1 MERTIPIDP
10 ILEKGYNVRLLVDD
24 FDGLIEKWSK
34 WSEDFRANAD
44 SSLNCQYGDGEKDKL
59 DIFRCGKPNAPLFIF
74 IHGGYWQRGD
84 KSIYS
89 FVANSFVNSGIDVA
103 LIGYQL
109 CPGATM
115 TNIVDKIREAIV
127 WIWDNA
133 DEYSISKNRIN
144 VSGHSAG
151 GHITGMILAT
161 DWKEVSKNL
170 PDNLVKT
177 GIPIS
182 GLYQLNPIRETTIAD
197 ALGLDDAESLALSPH
212 FFEPQTQ
219 APILVTLGGGET
231 PEFHWQTDNFVNKWK
246 GFKASID
253 YFAEPDVDHFG
264 VVERLA
270 NLESQIFTK
279 VKSFL
284 I

>member
-1 MERTIPIDP
+1 MERKIPIDP

-24 FDGLIEKWSK
+24 FDGLIEKWSN
-34 WSEDFRANAD
+34 WSEDFRSNAD
-44 SSLNCQYGDGEKDKL
+44 SSLNCQYGKGEKDKL
-59 DIFRCGKPNAPLFIF
+59 DIFRCGNRNAPLFIF
-74 IHGGYWQRGD
+74 IHGVYWQRGD

-89 FVANSFVNSGIDVA
+89 FVAESFVNSGIDVA

-109 CPGATM
+109 CPGASM

-127 WIWDNA
+127 WIWNNA
-133 DEYSISKNRIN
+133 NDYSISKHRIN

-151 GHITGMILAT
+151 GHITGMVLAT
-161 DWKEVSKNL
+161 DWSTISNDL
-170 PDNLVKT
+170 PKDIVKT
-177 GIPIS
+177 GVPIS
-182 GLYQLNPIRETTIAD
+182 GLYQLDPIRETTIAD
-197 ALGLDDAESLALSPH
+197 ALGLDDEESLALSPH
-212 FFEPQTQ
+212 FFEPKTD

-246 GFKASID
+246 GLKASLD

>member
-10 ILEKGYNVRLLVDD
+10 TLEKGYNVRLLVDD

-34 WSEDFRANAD
+34 WSQNFRASAD

-89 FVANSFVNSGIDVA
+89 FVAHSFVSSGIDVA

-109 CPGATM
+109 CPGASM
-115 TNIVDKIREAIV
+115 TNIVEKIREAIV
-127 WIWDNA
+127 WIWNNA
-133 DEYSISKNRIN
+133 DDYSISKHRIN

-151 GHITGMILAT
+151 GHITGMVLAT
-161 DWKEVSKNL
+161 DWSKISNDL
-170 PDNLVKT
+170 PKDIVKT

-182 GLYQLNPIRETTIAD
+182 GLYQLDPLRKTTIAD
-197 ALGLDDAESLALSPH
+197 ALELDDAESLALSPH
-212 FFEPQTQ
+212 FFEPKTD

-246 GFKASID
+246 GLKASLD

>member
-10 ILEKGYNVRLLVDD
+10 TLEKGYNVRLLVDD
-24 FDGLIEKWSK
+24 FDALIEKWSN

-44 SSLNCQYGDGEKDKL
+44 SSLDCQYGNGEQDKL
-59 DIFRCGKPNAPLFIF
+59 DIFRSGKPNAPLFIF
-74 IHGGYWQRGD
+74 VHGGYWQRGD

-89 FVANSFVNSGIDVA
+89 FVADSFVNSGIDVA

-109 CPGATM
+109 CPGASM

-127 WIWDNA
+127 WIWNNA
-133 DEYSISKNRIN
+133 SDYSISRHRIN

-151 GHITGMILAT
+151 GHITGMVLAT
-161 DWKEVSKNL
+161 DWSTISNNL
-170 PDNLVKT
+170 PKDIVKT

-182 GLYQLNPIRETTIAD
+182 GLYQLDPIRETTIAD
-197 ALGLDDAESLALSPH
+197 ALGLNDEESLALSPH
-212 FFEPQTQ
+212 FYQPQTE

-231 PEFHWQTDNFVNKWK
+231 PEFHWQTNKFLKRWK
-246 GFKASID
+246 NFKAPLD

-270 NLESQIFTK
+270 NSESQIFIK
-279 VKSFL
+279 VKNF
-284 I
+284 II

>member
-127 WIWDNA
+127 WIWNNA

-246 GFKASID
+246 GLKASID

>member
-127 WIWDNA
+127 WIWNNA

-151 GHITGMILAT
+151 GHITGMVLAT
-161 DWKEVSKNL
+161 DWKDVSKDL

-246 GFKASID
+246 GFKASLD

>member
-10 ILEKGYNVRLLVDD
+10 TLEKGYNVRLLVDD
-24 FDGLIEKWSK
+24 FDALIEKWST
-34 WSEDFRANAD
+34 WSEDFRANVD
-44 SSLNCQYGDGEKDKL
+44 SSLDCQYGNGEKDKL
-59 DIFRCGKPNAPLFIF
+59 DIFRSGKPNAPLFIF
-74 IHGGYWQRGD
+74 VHGGYWQRGD

-89 FVANSFVNSGIDVA
+89 FVADSFVNSGIDVA

-109 CPGATM
+109 CPGASM

-127 WIWDNA
+127 WIWNNA
-133 DEYSISKNRIN
+133 DDYSISKHRIN

-161 DWKEVSKNL
+161 NWLTISNDL
-170 PDNLVKT
+170 PKDIVKT

-182 GLYQLNPIRETTIAD
+182 GLYQLDPIRETTIAD
-197 ALGLDDAESLALSPH
+197 ALGLNDEESLALSPH
-212 FFEPQTQ
+212 FYQPQTE
-219 APILVTLGGGET
+219 APILGTLGGGET
-231 PEFHWQTDNFVNKWK
+231 PEFHWQTNKFLERWK
-246 GFKASID
+246 NFKAPLD

-270 NLESQIFTK
+270 NSESQIFIK
-279 VKSFL
+279 VKNF
-284 I
+284 II

>member
-1 MERTIPIDP
+1 MERIIPIDP

-24 FDGLIEKWSK
+24 FDGLIEKWSN
-34 WSEDFRANAD
+34 WSKDFRSNVD
-44 SSLNCQYGDGEKDKL
+44 SSLNCQYGSGEKDKL

-89 FVANSFVNSGIDVA
+89 FVAQSFLSSGIDVA
-103 LIGYQL
+103 IIGYQL
-109 CPGATM
+109 CPEATM
-115 TNIVDKIREAIV
+115 TNIVEKIRVAIV
-127 WIWDNA
+127 WIWNNA
-133 DEYSISKNRIN
+133 DNYSISKHKIN

-161 DWKEVSKNL
+161 DWSIISKEL
-170 PDNLVKT
+170 PQDIVKT

-182 GLYQLNPIRETTIAD
+182 GLYQLDPLRETTIAD
-197 ALGLDDAESLALSPH
+197 ALGLNDEESLALSPH
-212 FFEPQTQ
+212 FYQPLTE
-219 APILVTLGGGET
+219 APILVTLGAGET

-246 GFKASID
+246 GYKAPLD
-253 YFAEPDVDHFG
+253 YYAEPDVDHFG
-264 VVERLA
+264 IVERLA
-270 NLESQIFTK
+270 NSESQIFTK

>member
-127 WIWDNA
+127 WIWNNA

-219 APILVTLGGGET
+219 APILVILGGGET

-246 GFKASID
+246 GFKASLD

-270 NLESQIFTK
+270 NFESQIFTK

>member
-59 DIFRCGKPNAPLFIF
+59 DIFRCGMPNAPLFIF

-109 CPGATM
+109 CPEATM
-115 TNIVDKIREAIV
+115 TNIVEKIREAIV
-127 WIWDNA
+127 WIWNNA

-151 GHITGMILAT
+151 GHITGMVLAT
-161 DWKEVSKNL
+161 CWKEVSKNL

-246 GFKASID
+246 GFKASLD

>member
-1 MERTIPIDP
+1 MARTIPIDP
-10 ILEKGYNVRLLVDD
+10 ILEKGYNVRLLVED
-24 FDGLIEKWSK
+24 FDGLIEKWSNR
-34 WSEDFRANAD
+34 SEKFRQTVD
-44 SSLNCQYGDGEKDKL
+44 SSLDCQYGNGEKDKL

-74 IHGGYWQRGD
+74 VHGGYWQRGD
-84 KSIYS
+84 KSVYS
-89 FVANSFVNSGIDVA
+89 FVAESFASSDIDVA

-109 CPGATM
+109 CPGASM

-127 WIWDNA
+127 WIWNNA
-133 DEYSISKNRIN
+133 DDYSISKHRIN

-151 GHITGMILAT
+151 GHITGMVLAT
-161 DWKEVSKNL
+161 DWSKISNDL
-170 PDNLVKT
+170 PKDIVKT

-182 GLYQLNPIRETTIAD
+182 GLYQLDPLRKTTIAD
-197 ALGLDDAESLALSPH
+197 ALELDDAESLALSPH
-212 FFEPQTQ
+212 FFEPKTD

-246 GFKASID
+246 GLKASLD

>member
-44 SSLNCQYGDGEKDKL
+44 SSLDCQYGDGEKDKL

-89 FVANSFVNSGIDVA
+89 FVAHSFVSSGIDVV

-109 CPGATM
+109 CPGASM
-115 TNIVDKIREAIV
+115 TNIVEKIREAIA
-127 WIWDNA
+127 WIWNNA
-133 DEYSISKNRIN
+133 DDYSISKHRIN

-151 GHITGMILAT
+151 GHITGMVLAT
-161 DWKEVSKNL
+161 DWSKISNDL
-170 PDNLVKT
+170 PKDIVKT

-182 GLYQLNPIRETTIAD
+182 GLYQLDPIRKTTIAD
-197 ALGLDDAESLALSPH
+197 ALELDDAESLALSPH
-212 FFEPQTQ
+212 FFEPKTD

-246 GFKASID
+246 GFKASLD

-270 NLESQIFTK
+270 NFESQIFTK

>member
-1 MERTIPIDP
+1 MKRTIPIDP
-10 ILEKGYNVRLLVDD
+10 TLEKGYNVRLLVDD
-24 FDGLIEKWSK
+24 FDALIEKWSK
-34 WSEDFRANAD
+34 WSEDFRANVD
-44 SSLNCQYGDGEKDKL
+44 YSLNCQYSSGEKDKL

-84 KSIYS
+84 KSVYS
-89 FVANSFVNSGIDVA
+89 FVAESFVSSGIDVA

-109 CPGATM
+109 CPGTSM

-127 WIWDNA
+127 WIWNNA
-133 DEYSISKNRIN
+133 SDYSISRHRIN

-151 GHITGMILAT
+151 GHITGMVLAT
-161 DWKEVSKNL
+161 DWSTISNNL
-170 PDNLVKT
+170 PKDIVKT

-182 GLYQLNPIRETTIAD
+182 GLYQLDPIRETTIAD
-197 ALGLDDAESLALSPH
+197 ALGLNDEESLALSPH
-212 FFEPQTQ
+212 FYKPQTE

-231 PEFHWQTDNFVNKWK
+231 PEFHWQTNKFLKRWK
-246 GFKASID
+246 NFKAPLD

-270 NLESQIFTK
+270 NSESQIFIK
-279 VKSFL
+279 VKNF
-284 I
+284 II

>member
-44 SSLNCQYGDGEKDKL
+44 SSLDCQYGDGEKDKL

-89 FVANSFVNSGIDVA
+89 FVAHSFVSSGIDVA

-109 CPGATM
+109 CPGASM
-115 TNIVDKIREAIV
+115 TNIVEKIREAIV
-127 WIWDNA
+127 WIWNNA
-133 DEYSISKNRIN
+133 DDYSISKHRIN

-151 GHITGMILAT
+151 GHITGMVLAT
-161 DWKEVSKNL
+161 DWSKISNDL
-170 PDNLVKT
+170 PEDIVKT

-182 GLYQLNPIRETTIAD
+182 GLYQLDPIRKTTIAD
-197 ALGLDDAESLALSPH
+197 ALELDDAESLALSPH
-212 FFEPQTQ
+212 FFEPKTD

-246 GFKASID
+246 GLKASLD